1 MAPRGRCVSS
11 WGLTGKDPGYRE
23 ASELRRPAPPEPWA
37 GGVEASL
44 RLIDE
49 LDRQIARVRA

>member
-1 MAPRGRCVSS
+1 MPAAIGRRAS
-11 WGLTGKDPGYRE
+11 WRL
-23 ASELRRPAPPEPWA
+23 APPEPWA